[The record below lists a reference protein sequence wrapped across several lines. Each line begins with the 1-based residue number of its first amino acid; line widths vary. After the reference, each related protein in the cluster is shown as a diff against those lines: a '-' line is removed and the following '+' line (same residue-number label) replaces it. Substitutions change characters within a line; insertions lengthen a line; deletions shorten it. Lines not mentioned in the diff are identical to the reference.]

1 MSVEF
6 KNSRWGRNRNSR
18 LFKKTR
24 RAAMKKIDA
33 PHLPMRVQTGK
44 NGYWGQ
50 TENYPVHTPYG
61 KIHKFLKARIGKPID
76 KVFSEFL
83 IEARKFRQID
93 NLKDAFYSCISY
105 ERDKHRGYP
114 KGFYISNGILNYR
127 DDWARDKEEPTPE
140 KFRKYN
146 EEHWDISVFDIFK
159 PLHNTGPYP
168 IGKFWVEIKGQ
179 YMLLPVYAVY
189 DDKWNYYTKG
199 DSNTY
204 STIWKA
210 RKKRTYDY
218 LKEFTRCSIVGKG
231 DWYSFLKSFI
241 RPVDWYRYEDYNYF
255 YYIVRISDI
264 EKYKKETFKK

>member
-1 MSVEF
+1 MSIEF

-33 PHLPMRVQTGK
+33 SHLPMRVQTGK

-50 TENYPVHTPYG
+50 TSNYPVHTPYG

-83 IEARKFRQID
+83 IEARKFRQSD
-93 NLKDAFYSCISY
+93 NLEEAFYYCIDY
-105 ERDKHRGYP
+105 KERKLAYGKA

-127 DDWARDKEEPTPE
+127 NDWAREKEEPTPE
-140 KFRKYN
+140 KFIKYN
-146 EEHWDISVFDIFK
+146 EEHWNDSIFDIFK

-168 IGKFWVEIKGQ
+168 IGKFWIEVKGQ

-189 DDKWNYYTKG
+189 EGKWNYYTK
-199 DSNTY
+199 DIKTY
-204 STIWKA
+204 SEIWKA
-210 RKKRTYDY
+210 RKKKIYNY
-218 LKEFTRCSIVGKG
+218 LKEFIRCSIIGKG

-241 RPVDWYRYEDYNYF
+241 SPADWHRYEDYNYF
-255 YYIVRISDI
+255 YYIVRNSDI
-264 EKYKKETFKK
+264 EKYKRKHLKK